1 MPPTGQIVPRY
12 VAEPSQGPTPYG
24 RFADRLRAEFLDA
37 VQRLDEVEE
46 PGVLSFFPDRSWH
59 GYTYVPVT
67 ASTPSGLEVY
77 GYVMYSV
84 PVEDAEPTDFAAY
97 ADYTDETTERHPQWK
112 LDLCDEV
119 IGGWR
124 GAGGDVASMTLVW
137 GRALVSGGAV
147 ATAELGEL
155 TVDECALSDD
165 RFTLLAADD
174 INGQLLEVRLY
185 TAAGEELARE
195 SLYEDDEDEE

>member
-1 MPPTGQIVPRY
+1 MPPTSQIVPRY
-12 VAEPSQGPTPYG
+12 VAEPPQGPTPHG
-24 RFADRLRAEFLDA
+24 RFADRLRAEFLVA
-37 VQRLDEVEE
+37 VQRLEDIDE

-67 ASTPSGLEVY
+67 AATAGELEVY

-84 PVEDAEPTDFAAY
+84 PVGGAEPTDFAAY
-97 ADYTDETTERHPQWK
+97 ADFTDETAERNPEWQ

-124 GAGGDVASMTLVW
+124 AAAGTVASMTLIW
-137 GRALVSGGAV
+137 GRAMVPGGTV

-155 TVDECALSDD
+155 TVDECELNGD
-165 RFTLLAADD
+165 RFTLVAPDD
-174 INGQLLEVRLY
+174 LDGELLEVRLY
-185 TAAGEELARE
+185 SPAGEELARE
-195 SLYEDDEDEE
+195 SLYAEE

>member
-1 MPPTGQIVPRY
+1 MPPTSPIVPRY
-12 VAEPSQGPTPYG
+12 VAEPPQGPTPHG
-24 RFADRLRAEFLDA
+24 RFADRLRAEFLSA
-37 VQRLDEVEE
+37 VQTLDDLDE

-67 ASTPSGLEVY
+67 AATPGGLEIY

-84 PVEDAEPTDFAAY
+84 PVGGAEPTDFAAY
-97 ADYTDETTERHPQWK
+97 ADFTDETADRNPDWQ

-124 GAGGDVASMTLVW
+124 GADGIVASMTLIW
-137 GRALVSGGAV
+137 GRAIVGGGAV

-155 TVDECALSDD
+155 TVDECALSGD
-165 RFTLLAADD
+165 RFTLLAPDD
-174 INGQLLEVRLY
+174 LDGRLLEVRLY
-185 TAAGEELARE
+185 SRDGGELARE
-195 SLYEDDEDEE
+195 SLYAEE

>member
-1 MPPTGQIVPRY
+1 MPPTGEIVPRY
-12 VAEPSQGPTPYG
+12 VAEPPQGPAPHG

-37 VQRLDEVEE
+37 VQTLDGVGE

-67 ASTPSGLEVY
+67 AAAADGQEVF

-84 PVEDAEPTDFAAY
+84 PVDGADPTDYAAY
-97 ADYTDETTERHPQWK
+97 ADYTDETAEAHPEWK
-112 LDLCDEV
+112 LDLSDEV

-124 GAGGDVASMTLVW
+124 GLGGGVASMTLVW
-137 GRALVSGGAV
+137 GRALVSGGSV

-155 TVDECALSDD
+155 TVDECPLSGDS
-165 RFTLLAADD
+165 FTLLAPDD
-174 INGQLLEVRLY
+174 LDGKLLEVRLY
-185 TAAGEELARE
+185 GPAGDELARE
-195 SLYEDDEDEE
+195 SLYAEE

>member
-1 MPPTGQIVPRY
+1 MPPTGEIVPRY
-12 VAEPSQGPTPYG
+12 VAEPPQGPTPHG

-37 VQRLDEVEE
+37 VQRLDGIGE

-67 ASTPSGLEVY
+67 AASADGLEVY

-84 PVEDAEPTDFAAY
+84 PSDGAEPTDFAAY
-97 ADYTDETTERHPQWK
+97 ADYTDETADTNPDWQI
-112 LDLCDEV
+112 DLCDEV

-124 GAGGDVASMTLVW
+124 GVTGASASMTLVW
-137 GRALVSGGAV
+137 GRTLVAGGSV

-155 TVDECALSDD
+155 TVDECGLSGD
-165 RFTLLAADD
+165 RFTLLAPDD
-174 INGQLLEVRLY
+174 FDGKLLEIRLY
-185 TAAGEELARE
+185 DAAGSELARE
-195 SLYEDDEDEE
+195 SLYEDDAKA

>member
-1 MPPTGQIVPRY
+1 MPPTGQIVPRF
-12 VAEPSQGPTPYG
+12 VAEPPQGPTPHG

-37 VQRLDEVEE
+37 AQQLEGIDE

-67 ASTPSGLEVY
+67 AATASGLEVY

-84 PVEDAEPTDFAAY
+84 PADGGEPTDYAAY
-97 ADYTDETTERHPQWK
+97 ADFTDETAERNPDWQ

-124 GAGGDVASMTLVW
+124 GSGGEVASMTLIW
-137 GRALVSGGAV
+137 GRAMLGGGSV

-155 TVDECALSDD
+155 TLDECELRDD

-174 INGQLLEVRLY
+174 FAGELLEVRLY
-185 TAAGEELARE
+185 DPAGGELARE
-195 SLYEDDEDEE
+195 SLYAEE